1 MVQVT
6 IEVDVSKFANFKDK
20 VPLIQE
26 KGLDYA
32 SQGMIRPLMLN
43 SPVDTGLLRQW
54 FAEEHGTD
62 EVHIRSPAKYARI
75 VNDGYDGRIYPS
87 GKALVFK
94 PGKKHGNI
102 PVQTKGKF
110 KGFAVFASV
119 KGQKGQH
126 FVEKSIE
133 ETKGQLQGFFI
144 KAVREVLQ

>member
-1 MVQVT
+1 MVKVT
-6 IEVDVSKFANFKDK
+6 IEVDTSKLTGMKDK
-20 VPLIQE
+20 IPEVQQR
-26 KGLDYA
+26 GLNYA

-54 FAEEHGTD
+54 FAEDYGPD

-94 PGKKHGNI
+94 PGKKYGNI

-110 KGFAVFASV
+110 KGYAVFASV

-144 KAVREVLQ
+144 KAIREVLQ

>member
-6 IEVDVSKFANFKDK
+6 IEVDVSKFANFKEK

-26 KGLDYA
+26 KGLEYA
-32 SQGMIRPLMLN
+32 SQGMIRPLMIN

-54 FAEEHGTD
+54 FAEEYGPD
-62 EVHIRSPAKYARI
+62 EVHIRSPAAYAKF
-75 VNDGYDGRIYPS
+75 VNDGTGPIFPS
-87 GKALVFK
+87 GKALKFK
-94 PGKKHGNI
+94 PGKKWKG
-102 PVQTKGKF
+102 PVGKD
-110 KGFAVFASV
+110 GFVFLKYSM
-119 KGQKGQH
+119 GQEGQH